1 MDRGDSRFVD
11 ALRWAG
17 VGGSTA
23 LWGTLSLGSSLFD
36 RTGAYQHFCMVEWS
50 RECLRVAGVTAKVSG
65 LEHVLRDRPQ
75 IIFSNHSSFADIC
88 VLAAH
93 LPVQFRWLAKR
104 ELFKVPFIGW
114 HLARSGHLMIDRG
127 DRESATRLLAR
138 AAAKVRSGVN
148 VLVFPEGTRSL
159 DGSLQPFKKGVFHLA
174 IDAGVPLLP
183 IRLLG
188 AHRILPRGTR
198 RLVPGEVEMRV
209 GPPLDASGLTR
220 DDLGAL
226 MERVR
231 SAMIELGRGAGEGQ
245 AEGEWTAS
253 GTEAG
258 AGGNGHDRGVP
269 AASASA

>member
-1 MDRGDSRFVD
+1 MEPSESMLVN

-17 VGGSTA
+17 VSGSTA

-50 RECLRVAGVTAKVSG
+50 RECLRVGGIAAQVSG
-65 LEHVLRDRPQ
+65 LENVLRPGPQ

-88 VLAAH
+88 LLAAH

-127 DRESATRLLAR
+127 DRESAKRLLAR
-138 AAAKVRSGVN
+138 AAEKVRAGVN

-159 DGSLQPFKKGVFHLA
+159 DGSLRPFKKGVFHLA
-174 IDAGVPLLP
+174 IDAGVPVLP

-188 AHRILPRGTR
+188 AHRILPRGTGR
-198 RLVPGEVEMRV
+198 IVPGEVEMRV
-209 GPPLDASGLTR
+209 GRPIDTSGLTR
-220 DDLGAL
+220 SDLETL
-226 MERVR
+226 MGRVR
-231 SAMIELGRGAGEGQ
+231 SAMIELGGIPGEEQ
-245 AEGEWTAS
+245 ADETWPTSDGEHP
-253 GTEAG
+253 TE
-258 AGGNGHDRGVP
+258 
-269 AASASA
+269 SASA